1 MTNPPKFIKSKTE
14 LPKGTDQAHVKQI
27 IALQKKWG
35 YVLESNGVA
44 NIAAAFSGAFP
55 VGGSFS
61 RSSLNKLAGA
71 SSAWAGAITWGEVR
85 LAARTSARERFAN
98 L

>member
-35 YVLESNGVA
+35 YVLESNGV
-44 NIAAAFSGAFP
+44 
-55 VGGSFS
+55 VVRGGISYIDLVF
-61 RSSLNKLAGA
+61 RKE
-71 SSAWAGAITWGEVR
+71 IEQ
-85 LAARTSARERFAN
+85 
-98 L
+98 